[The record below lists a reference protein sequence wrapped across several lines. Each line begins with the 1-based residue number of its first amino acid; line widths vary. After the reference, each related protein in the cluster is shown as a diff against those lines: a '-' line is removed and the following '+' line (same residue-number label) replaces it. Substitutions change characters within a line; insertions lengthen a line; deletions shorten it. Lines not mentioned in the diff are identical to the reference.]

1 DGPLDPRSWID
12 RSAAI
17 EPSIARPLSLHLAR
31 RVGRTRQGAGRLR
44 QPVMLLASPGLGPAP
59 NLPGVRDSF
68 TDECQ
73 SDRDHQV
80 CDRWPALPAR
90 AGVGMTNRPRPPSGG
105 AVLPVGSAVRT
116 FRSQRFV

>member
-1 DGPLDPRSWID
+1 MGDGPLDPRSWID

-68 TDECQ
+68 TD
-73 SDRDHQV
+73 R
-80 CDRWPALPAR
+80 AR
-90 AGVGMTNRPRPPSGG
+90 AIETI
-105 AVLPVGSAVRT
+105 
-116 FRSQRFV
+116 RFVTDGQRYPRGRAWE